1 LIHRKIGDIDA
12 LFFEGLASVEDGF
25 VLYKGSDDVRPERA
39 RGDRGGRGSQDDAK
53 DGVIVGFGAATGEEN
68 LLGSSANELGNLL
81 ARGLDGSTGV
91 LAEGV
96 DGGGV
101 AEFGREVGKH
111 GIEDF
116 GFDRGGC
123 VVIEVD
129 AVHRFV
135 LTIILDVRAGEEHT
149 RRDENLSLKQYYHYI
164 VIGMSRGNHSLCFRS
179 RCKSGQHW
187 KKEPTVWLTAVAQE
201 IQRGATRP

>member
-1 LIHRKIGDIDA
+1 MKIGDIHA
-12 LFFEGLASVEDGF
+12 LFFEGLARVEDGF

-39 RGDRGGRGSQDDAK
+39 RGDKGSRGSKDDAE
-53 DGVIVGFGAATGEEN
+53 DGVIVGFGAAAGEEN

-96 DGGGV
+96 DGRGV

-111 GIEDF
+111 GFEDF
-116 GFDRGGC
+116 RLDGGGG

-129 AVHRFV
+129 AVHRLV
-135 LTIILDVRAGEEHT
+135 LTILLDPDSWGGG
-149 RRDENLSLKQYYHYI
+149 NLISSHI
-164 VIGMSRGNHSLCFRS
+164 ITT
-179 RCKSGQHW
+179 W
-187 KKEPTVWLTAVAQE
+187 
-201 IQRGATRP
+201 